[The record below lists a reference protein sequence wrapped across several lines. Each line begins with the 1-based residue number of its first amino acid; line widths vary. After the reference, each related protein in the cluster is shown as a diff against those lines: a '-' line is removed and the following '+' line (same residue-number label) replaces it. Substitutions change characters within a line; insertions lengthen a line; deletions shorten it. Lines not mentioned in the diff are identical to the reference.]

1 MQVGKRGHEYG
12 GRILRIG
19 NKEFSGRTHIMG
31 ILNVTDDSFSDGGKY
46 NEIDAAVRRAEKMIA
61 DGADVIDIGGE
72 STRPGYT
79 MISDNEEIE
88 RVTPVIEK
96 IKNNFDI
103 PVSIDTYKSAVCR
116 AAAEAGADMINDIW
130 GFKYDDNMAKT
141 AAKFHMSACLM
152 HNRKEAVY
160 TDFVNDVIADL
171 TESVK
176 IAKAAGITEIITDP
190 GVGFAKTYEQNIEIM
205 RHIGELN
212 KIGCPVLLGASK
224 KSVIGITLGAD
235 IDDRAEGTLATSVWA
250 AINNCLFVRVHDV
263 KENKRAIT
271 MAERIMGK

>member
-1 MQVGKRGHEYG
+1 M
-12 GRILRIG
+12 RIG
-19 NKEFSGRTHIMG
+19 NREFIGHTHIMG

-46 NEIDAAVRRAEKMIA
+46 NGIDAAVYRAEQMIK
-61 DGADVIDIGGE
+61 DGADVIDVGGE

-79 MISDNEEIE
+79 MISGDEEIA
-88 RVTPVIEK
+88 RIVPVIEK

-103 PVSIDTYKSAVCR
+103 PVSVDTYKSAVCR
-116 AAAEAGADMINDIW
+116 AAAKAGADMINDIW
-130 GFKYDDNMAKT
+130 GFKYDETMAQT
-141 AAKFHMSACLM
+141 AAEFHMSACLM

-160 TDFVNDVIADL
+160 ADFVSEVIADL
-171 TESVK
+171 EESVN
-176 IAKAAGITEIITDP
+176 IAKDAGITEIMTDP

-205 RHIGELN
+205 RHIDKLH

-224 KSVIGITLGAD
+224 KSVIGITLGTD
-235 IDDRAEGTLATSVWA
+235 VDERVEGTIATSVWA